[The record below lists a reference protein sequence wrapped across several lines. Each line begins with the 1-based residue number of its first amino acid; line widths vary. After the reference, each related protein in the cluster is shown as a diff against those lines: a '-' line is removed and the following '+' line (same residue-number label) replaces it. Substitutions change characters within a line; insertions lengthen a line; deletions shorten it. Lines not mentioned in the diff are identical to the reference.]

1 MEKDKPPTSAKAVG
15 RALLQLTD
23 QPRQLLP
30 YTSPRKNNSLE
41 KEAKAP
47 LRLTVRVGDQGQDAV
62 GRKPTFPRSISDG
75 FTVYK
80 LYD

>member
-1 MEKDKPPTSAKAVG
+1 MEKDKPPTSAKAAG

-41 KEAKAP
+41 KMAKAP
-47 LRLTVRVGDQGQDAV
+47 FRPIVRADSQGQDAV
-62 GRKPTFPRSISDG
+62 GRIPTFPRGISDG
-75 FTVYK
+75 FTVYG